1 MRCQD
6 GRLELWNAAEPVS
19 ENKPAAP
26 SLHLQSA
33 PYPLT
38 HTYGPGVQFPLR
50 G

>member
-1 MRCQD
+1 MRCQV
-6 GRLELWNAAEPVS
+6 GRLELSKAAEPVS

-38 HTYGPGVQFPLR
+38 HIYGPGVQFPLR

>member
-6 GRLELWNAAEPVS
+6 RDLELSNAAEPVS

-38 HTYGPGVQFPLR
+38 HTYGPVVQFPLR